1 MTIKHQLFQGGD
13 MLRNALLAGAAL
25 LMGGCLS
32 TKEPVFDE
40 TNSLPVGE
48 IPEFLAFA
56 DAWEGFVARGGSPRE
71 LIAEGARGVVIDGI
85 VVVQEHS
92 DYLALAIIGG
102 RPVTCMIYADDSIEA
117 VAEAHGVTVEVD
129 KPDDWSIDD
138 GPFPVEANGPPEA
151 LVAFIRDQFA
161 NQRLACMAA
170 PRGGG

>member
-1 MTIKHQLFQGGD
+1 
-13 MLRNALLAGAAL
+13 MLRNVLLVGAAL
-25 LMGGCLS
+25 LLGGCLS

-48 IPEFLAFA
+48 IPEFIAFA
-56 DAWEGFVARGGSPRE
+56 DAWESFVAKGGSPRGM
-71 LIAEGARGVVIDGI
+71 IDDGGRGVVVNGI

-92 DYLALAIIGG
+92 DYYALAVIGG

-129 KPDDWSIDD
+129 QPDDRSIDD
-138 GPFPVEANGPPEA
+138 GPVPVEADGPPEA

-161 NQRLACMAA
+161 NQRLACIAA

>member
-1 MTIKHQLFQGGD
+1 MKQQVFWGGD
-13 MLRNALLAGAAL
+13 MFRNALLAGAAML
-25 LMGGCLS
+25 LGGCLS

-48 IPEFLAFA
+48 IPEFMAFA
-56 DAWEGFVARGGSPRE
+56 DAWDSYVARNGSPRE
-71 LIAEGARGVVIDGI
+71 LIAEGGRGVVVDGI

-92 DYLALAIIGG
+92 DYYALAMMGG
-102 RPVTCMIYADDSIEA
+102 RPLTCMIYADGSIEA

-129 KPDDWSIDD
+129 KSDDRSIDD
-138 GPFPVEANGPPEA
+138 GPVLVEADGPPEA